1 VFDPQRASVKGIVFG
16 QGFKSAVLSIGG
28 SGTYFI
34 KAGRIFDVM
43 GKPVEGYSAKVF
55 VDKVLVLGEADNVY
69 ELKIKND
76 DDEGG
81 KAL

>member
-1 VFDPQRASVKGIVFG
+1 
-16 QGFKSAVLSIGG
+16 
-28 SGTYFI
+28 
-34 KAGRIFDVM
+34 M